1 MKTFFEAFVYFVESG
16 LPEKL
21 AKELAESVTGI
32 KAPTGKIEIPKT
44 KSPDEFRIPEAAD
57 DVIEVSDDVSPGY
70 AQGDTKYNADVLA
83 LGLAEKRGFIKEGQ
97 DASDMDAK
105 KYSELYSEAY
115 SYLTQLNFLN
125 KPVKRT
131 SIPKKL
137 ITKKERGNLNFIAS
151 KISNPMK
158 SKFVLQGLDG
168 TTESLYSTF
177 RREGEAIKKGMIEQM
192 NQAQKNNLAIS
203 KKDLDNIIYNLKI
216 YKQIND
222 KVNQLANDL
231 IDAGKEPEKIYQNF
245 TSNFLNRRRS
255 GNEAL
260 EKALD
265 EMYIK
270 NQKMEKSVDELV
282 KQSEDAL
289 KEIEN
294 IQSDKKK
301 ISNEIRVKNL
311 YQGKGYG
318 LNEAL
323 YRSLTR
329 QFLRDEIEA
338 GTISVNPRIYDAMK
352 KGNHPFIDPIKV
364 FRYHYGD
371 DKFDV
376 LGNYIDQFAF
386 DMGGLKYPGRFEFR
400 KMGLVPLNKNAPG
413 KTYEHYSL
421 PGEIDQQI
429 ADVDKVIKSIEDGNN
444 PFFKTKED
452 IKNQNSKRANLVKIK
467 NEITPKSKIDLTQYT
482 NEDLNR
488 LAEEGNILQKE
499 LAELDETG
507 SSKIPYQEF
516 QEKSARLDEINEI
529 IEEAKLMPEEY
540 FDQQPTADV
549 VPIKQEGIIDN
560 TALNINRNIET
571 LNNVKL
577 YGDETIDEL
586 KYIEENGVHP
596 RDLDPQEGFARGG
609 IVEVLI

>member
-44 KSPDEFRIPEAAD
+44 KSPDEFKIPEAAD

-83 LGLAEKRGFIKEGQ
+83 TALAEKRGFIKEGQ
-97 DASDMDAK
+97 DATDMDVK

-115 SYLTQLNFLN
+115 SFLTNLNRLN

-131 SIPKKL
+131 PNVKKL
-137 ITKKERGNLNFIAS
+137 ATKKERGSLNFITS
-151 KISNPMK
+151 KISNPLK
-158 SKFVLQGLDG
+158 SNFVLQGLDG

-192 NQAQKNNLAIS
+192 DQARKNNMAIS

-216 YKQIND
+216 YKQVND
-222 KVNQLANDL
+222 KVNQLGNDL

-245 TSNFLNRRRS
+245 TSNFLNRKRS

-265 EMYIK
+265 EMYVK
-270 NQKMEKSVDELV
+270 DQKKMKTLNEVLQKMEDAV
-282 KQSEDAL
+282 KDISD
-289 KEIEN
+289 
-294 IQSDKKK
+294 IQTGKAK
-301 ISNEIRVKNL
+301 ISNEVRVKNL

-318 LNEAL
+318 PNEAM
-323 YRSLTR
+323 YRYLARS
-329 QFLRDEIEA
+329 FLRDEIEA

-371 DKFDV
+371 DKFEV
-376 LGNYIDQFAF
+376 LENYINQNTSTS
-386 DMGGLKYPGRFEFR
+386 GKYSNRFEFR
-400 KMGLVPLNKNAPG
+400 KMGLVPVNKNAPG
-413 KTYEHYSL
+413 NTYEHYSL

-429 ADVDKVIKSIEDGNN
+429 ADIDKVIKSIEEGDNA
-444 PFFKTKED
+444 FFKGPEG
-452 IKNQNSKRANLVKIK
+452 IKTQNSKRANLVKIK
-467 NEITPKSKIDLTQYT
+467 NEITPKSEIDLTQYT
-482 NEDLNR
+482 HEDLNK

-499 LAELDETG
+499 LAKLDETG

-516 QEKSARLDEINEI
+516 QEKSARLDEIAKILEEAQTKPDDFFADSSAEI
-529 IEEAKLMPEEY
+529 IPFNLKKSDDDPTKFAK
-540 FDQQPTADV
+540 
-549 VPIKQEGIIDN
+549 
-560 TALNINRNIET
+560 
-571 LNNVKL
+571 
-577 YGDETIDEL
+577 
-586 KYIEENGVHP
+586 
-596 RDLDPQEGFARGG
+596 GG

>member
-44 KSPDEFRIPEAAD
+44 KSPDEFKIPEAAD

-83 LGLAEKRGFIKEGQ
+83 TALAEKRGFIKEGQ
-97 DASDMDAK
+97 DATDMDVK

-115 SYLTQLNFLN
+115 SFLTNLNRLN

-131 SIPKKL
+131 PNVKKL
-137 ITKKERGNLNFIAS
+137 ATKKERGSLNFITS
-151 KISNPMK
+151 KISNPLK
-158 SKFVLQGLDG
+158 SNFVLQGLDG

-192 NQAQKNNLAIS
+192 DQARKNNLAIS

-216 YKQIND
+216 YKQVND
-222 KVNQLANDL
+222 KVNQLGNDL

-245 TSNFLNRRRS
+245 TSNFLNRKRS

-265 EMYIK
+265 EMYVK
-270 NQKMEKSVDELV
+270 DQKKMKTLNEVLQKMEDAV
-282 KQSEDAL
+282 KDISD
-289 KEIEN
+289 
-294 IQSDKKK
+294 IQTGKAK
-301 ISNEIRVKNL
+301 ISNEVRVKNL

-318 LNEAL
+318 PNEAM
-323 YRSLTR
+323 YRYLARS
-329 QFLRDEIEA
+329 FLRDEIEA

-371 DKFDV
+371 DKFEV
-376 LGNYIDQFAF
+376 LENYINQNTSTS
-386 DMGGLKYPGRFEFR
+386 GKYSNRFEFR
-400 KMGLVPLNKNAPG
+400 KMGLVPVNKNAPG
-413 KTYEHYSL
+413 NTYEHYSL

-429 ADVDKVIKSIEDGNN
+429 ADIDKVIKSIEKGDNA
-444 PFFKTKED
+444 FFKGPEG
-452 IKNQNSKRANLVKIK
+452 IKTQNSKRANLVKIK
-467 NEITPKSKIDLTQYT
+467 NEITPKSEIDLTQYT
-482 NEDLNR
+482 HEDLNK

-499 LAELDETG
+499 LAKLDETG

-516 QEKSARLDEINEI
+516 QEKSARLDEIAKILEEAQTKPDDFFADSSAEI
-529 IEEAKLMPEEY
+529 IPFNLKKSDDDPTKFAK
-540 FDQQPTADV
+540 
-549 VPIKQEGIIDN
+549 
-560 TALNINRNIET
+560 
-571 LNNVKL
+571 
-577 YGDETIDEL
+577 
-586 KYIEENGVHP
+586 
-596 RDLDPQEGFARGG
+596 GG

>member
-44 KSPDEFRIPEAAD
+44 KSPDEFKIPEAAD

-83 LGLAEKRGFIKEGQ
+83 TALAEKRGFIKEGQ
-97 DASDMDAK
+97 DATDMDVK

-115 SYLTQLNFLN
+115 SFLTNLNRLN

-131 SIPKKL
+131 PNVKKL
-137 ITKKERGNLNFIAS
+137 ATKKERGSLNFITS
-151 KISNPMK
+151 KISNPLK
-158 SKFVLQGLDG
+158 SNFVLQGLDG

-192 NQAQKNNLAIS
+192 DQARKNNLAIS

-216 YKQIND
+216 YKQVND
-222 KVNQLANDL
+222 KVNQLGNDL

-245 TSNFLNRRRS
+245 TSNFLNRKRS

-265 EMYIK
+265 EMYVK
-270 NQKMEKSVDELV
+270 DQKKMKTLNEVLQKMEDAV
-282 KQSEDAL
+282 KDISD
-289 KEIEN
+289 
-294 IQSDKKK
+294 IQTGKAK
-301 ISNEIRVKNL
+301 ISNEVRVKNL

-318 LNEAL
+318 PNEAM
-323 YRSLTR
+323 YRYLARS
-329 QFLRDEIEA
+329 FLRDEIEA

-371 DKFDV
+371 DKFEV
-376 LGNYIDQFAF
+376 LENYINQNTSTS
-386 DMGGLKYPGRFEFR
+386 GKYSNRFEFR
-400 KMGLVPLNKNAPG
+400 KMGLVPVNKNAPG
-413 KTYEHYSL
+413 NTYEHYSL

-429 ADVDKVIKSIEDGNN
+429 ADIDKVIKSIEEGDNA
-444 PFFKTKED
+444 FFKGPEG
-452 IKNQNSKRANLVKIK
+452 IKTQNSKRANLVKIK
-467 NEITPKSKIDLTQYT
+467 NEITPKSEIDLTQYT
-482 NEDLNR
+482 HEDLNK

-499 LAELDETG
+499 LAKLDETG

-516 QEKSARLDEINEI
+516 QEKSARLDEIAKILEEAQTKPDDFFADSSAEI
-529 IEEAKLMPEEY
+529 IPFNLKKSDDDPTKFAK
-540 FDQQPTADV
+540 
-549 VPIKQEGIIDN
+549 
-560 TALNINRNIET
+560 
-571 LNNVKL
+571 
-577 YGDETIDEL
+577 
-586 KYIEENGVHP
+586 
-596 RDLDPQEGFARGG
+596 GG

>member
-44 KSPDEFRIPEAAD
+44 KSPDEFKIPEAAD

-83 LGLAEKRGFIKEGQ
+83 TALAEKRGFIKEGQ
-97 DASDMDAK
+97 DATDMDVK

-115 SYLTQLNFLN
+115 SFLTNLNRLN

-131 SIPKKL
+131 PNVKKL
-137 ITKKERGNLNFIAS
+137 ATKKERGSLNFITS
-151 KISNPMK
+151 KISNPLK
-158 SKFVLQGLDG
+158 SNFVLQGLDG

-192 NQAQKNNLAIS
+192 DQARKNNMAIS

-216 YKQIND
+216 YKQVND
-222 KVNQLANDL
+222 KVNQLGNDL

-245 TSNFLNRRRS
+245 TSNFLNRKRS

-265 EMYIK
+265 EMYVK
-270 NQKMEKSVDELV
+270 DQKKMKTLNEVLQKMEDAV
-282 KQSEDAL
+282 KDISD
-289 KEIEN
+289 
-294 IQSDKKK
+294 IQTGKAK
-301 ISNEIRVKNL
+301 ISNEVRVKNL

-318 LNEAL
+318 PNEAM
-323 YRSLTR
+323 YRYLARS
-329 QFLRDEIEA
+329 FLRDEIEA

-371 DKFDV
+371 DKFEV
-376 LGNYIDQFAF
+376 LENYINQNTSTS
-386 DMGGLKYPGRFEFR
+386 GKYSNRFEFR
-400 KMGLVPLNKNAPG
+400 KMGLVPVNKNAPG
-413 KTYEHYSL
+413 NTYEHYSL

-429 ADVDKVIKSIEDGNN
+429 ADIDKVIKSIEKGDNA
-444 PFFKTKED
+444 FFKGPEG
-452 IKNQNSKRANLVKIK
+452 IKTQNSKRANLVKIK
-467 NEITPKSKIDLTQYT
+467 NEITPKSEIDLTQYT
-482 NEDLNR
+482 HEDLNK

-499 LAELDETG
+499 LAKLDETG

-516 QEKSARLDEINEI
+516 QEKSARLDEIAKILEEAQTKPDDFFADSSAEI
-529 IEEAKLMPEEY
+529 IPFNLKKSDDDPTKFAK
-540 FDQQPTADV
+540 
-549 VPIKQEGIIDN
+549 
-560 TALNINRNIET
+560 
-571 LNNVKL
+571 
-577 YGDETIDEL
+577 
-586 KYIEENGVHP
+586 
-596 RDLDPQEGFARGG
+596 GG

>member
-44 KSPDEFRIPEAAD
+44 KSPDEFRIPKAAD

-83 LGLAEKRGFIKEGQ
+83 TALAEKRGFIKEGQ
-97 DASDMDAK
+97 DATDMDVK

-115 SYLTQLNFLN
+115 QYLTQLNFLN

-131 SIPKKL
+131 SNVKKL
-137 ITKKERGNLNFIAS
+137 ATKKERGNLNFIAS

-168 TTESLYSTF
+168 TTESLYNTF

-216 YKQIND
+216 YKQLDD

-245 TSNFLNRRRS
+245 VDRSSINNFASSIRT
-255 GNEAL
+255 
-260 EKALD
+260 
-265 EMYIK
+265 M
-270 NQKMEKSVDELV
+270 
-282 KQSEDAL
+282 EDAVREL
-289 KEIEN
+289 EN
-294 IQSDKKK
+294 ISSDKKK
-301 ISNEIRVKNL
+301 IDNEIRVKNL

-318 LNEAL
+318 PNEAL

-329 QFLRDEIEA
+329 QFLRDEIES

-352 KGNHPFIDPIKV
+352 KGNHPFIDPIKI

-371 DKFDV
+371 DAFDIV
-376 LGNYIDQFAF
+376 GNYIDENAF
-386 DMGGLKYPGRFEFR
+386 SSSGIRYPNRFEFR
-400 KMGLVPLNKNAPG
+400 KRGIVPKNKHAPG
-413 KTYEHYSL
+413 NTYEHYSL
-421 PGEIDQQI
+421 PGELDQEI

-467 NEITPKSKIDLTQYT
+467 NEITPKPKIDLDQYT

-529 IEEAKLMPEEY
+529 IEEAKSMPEEY